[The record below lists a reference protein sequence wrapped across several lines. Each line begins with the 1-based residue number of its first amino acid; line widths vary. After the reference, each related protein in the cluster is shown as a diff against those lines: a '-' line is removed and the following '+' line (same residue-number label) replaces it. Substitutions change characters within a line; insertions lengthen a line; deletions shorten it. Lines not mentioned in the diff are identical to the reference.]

1 MAGENENFFFVFLS
15 CFPVYVSFFMHF
27 ASFNSFAQR
36 VISACGSATVCWIL
50 FATFLLISSLAESLF
65 YKDYNQQSG
74 DFGGGGGARKSV
86 DGKREE
92 GPPDRTLTMIKAS
105 DSLTESM
112 KQVFPVSINA
122 SFICN
127 MEPVQPTIFFAF

>member
-1 MAGENENFFFVFLS
+1 V
-15 CFPVYVSFFMHF
+15 
-27 ASFNSFAQR
+27 SFNSFAQR

-74 DFGGGGGARKSV
+74 GFFFQGKARKSL

-92 GPPDRTLTMIKAS
+92 GPPDRTLTMTKAS

-122 SFICN
+122 LFICN
-127 MEPVQPTIFFAF
+127 MEPVQPTIFSAF